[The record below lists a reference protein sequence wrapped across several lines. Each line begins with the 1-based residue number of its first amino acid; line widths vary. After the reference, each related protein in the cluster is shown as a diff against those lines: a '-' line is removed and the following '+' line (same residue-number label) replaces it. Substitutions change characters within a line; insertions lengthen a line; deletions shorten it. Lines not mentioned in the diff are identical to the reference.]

1 MRTWAQTP
9 VCELQKR
16 VERNAVIMQKQGW
29 KPSLR
34 SRIVR
39 DGVKPKVDPLLSDLW
54 HQYYEPY
61 TLCTPTID
69 GEPCVAGCV
78 ASAMAQVMHYWQY
91 PEHGYG
97 THTYND
103 STGCK
108 QTLTCDFSQHTYD
121 WAHMLD
127 DYEGVTYSPSEGLAV
142 AQLMADCGV
151 AVNMRYGT
159 GASGARSVY
168 QPQALYEHF
177 GYDKGMQMRFR
188 DFYSLD
194 EFTLMLKR
202 ELSNGHPVLISAHN
216 TTLGHAFVCDG
227 YDEHDNFHFSFGN
240 PSGEG
245 DAWLYLPYLT
255 PDFPPEQDTSD
266 PENGLNLLQLIQTG
280 VVPANH
286 PDATGRECHEFAMS
300 GITVLN
306 DGRIC
311 TLSMGNVGWNMHE
324 GEVRLALKRDG
335 SIAAL
340 LSPYQ
345 HEFLL
350 EEVDD
355 TAYTDTLDFSMP
367 ANLGDGTYKLVPVFS
382 QEDGWQEV
390 RTSTGT
396 PNYLVVNKHGA
407 DIEIKADTMHSAY
420 LTLEDCQF
428 PSWLPLRS
436 TPDYTLTF
444 RCHNAEL
451 CGRFYVMLENPVNDQ
466 LILLSEQGISIGR
479 DEETTRHIHR
489 TTHRLPQGEYILRVF
504 YEKDLFTTDIIPLE
518 MENQITVT
526 VSQNDPSDIRIAGA
540 DSNNDNADSE
550 IGNAAKYETNGIR
563 TSSHLVTP
571 RILIS
576 NDGRKVIE

>member
-1 MRTWAQTP
+1 MRVWAQTP
-9 VCELQKR
+9 VRELQKH
-16 VERNAVIMQKQGW
+16 VERNAVIMQKMGW

-39 DGVKPKVDPLLSDLW
+39 EGVKPKVDPLLSDLW

-97 THTYND
+97 SHTYVD

-108 QTLTCDFSQHTYD
+108 QILSCDFSQHAYN
-121 WAHMLD
+121 WANMLD
-127 DYEGVTYSPSEGLAV
+127 DYEGVNYSPSEGLAV

-188 DFYSLD
+188 DFYTLD

-202 ELSNGHPVLISAHN
+202 ELSNGHPVLISAHS
-216 TTLGHAFVCDG
+216 TSLGHAFVCDG
-227 YDEHDNFHFSFGN
+227 YDERGFFHFSFGN

-245 DAWLYLPYLT
+245 DAWIYLPYLT
-255 PDFPPEQDTSD
+255 PDFPPAQDTSD
-266 PENGLNLLQLIQTG
+266 PENGLNLLQSIQTG

-286 PDATGRECHEFAMS
+286 PDAVGRECHEFAMS
-300 GITVLN
+300 GITVLD
-306 DGRIC
+306 DGRIS
-311 TLSMGNVGWNMHE
+311 TVRMGNVGWNKHD

-335 SIAAL
+335 EIAAL
-340 LSPYQ
+340 LPPYQ
-345 HEFLL
+345 HDFLL
-350 EEVDD
+350 EEIDD
-355 TAYTDTLDFSMP
+355 TSYTDTLDFSIP
-367 ANLGDGTYKLVPVFS
+367 ANLSDGTYKLVPVFS

-390 RTSTGT
+390 RTSVGT
-396 PNYLVVNKHGA
+396 PNYLIANVQGSTVEYATDSLN
-407 DIEIKADTMHSAY
+407 TAY
-420 LTLEDCQF
+420 LTLEDCSF
-428 PSWLPLRS
+428 PQQLSHHC

-444 RCHNAEL
+444 RCHNAEM
-451 CGRFYVMLENPVNDQ
+451 CGRFYVMLERLSDGWMP
-466 LILLSEQGISIGR
+466 LIAEQGISIGK
-479 DEETTRHIHR
+479 DEETVRHIHR
-489 TTHRLPQGEYILRVF
+489 TSHSLPEGEYIPRIF
-504 YEKDLFTTDIIPLE
+504 YENDLFSTDIIPLDLPHAHT
-518 MENQITVT
+518 IVVT
-526 VSQNDPSDIRIAGA
+526 PDAPSDIRVIEATPDRA
-540 DSNNDNADSE
+540 NATT
-550 IGNAAKYETNGIR
+550 YETNGVRI
-563 TSSHLVTP
+563 SSRSVTP
-571 RILIS
+571 RIVIS
-576 NDGRKVIE
+576 SDGRKVFE

>member
-1 MRTWAQTP
+1 MRVWAQTP
-9 VCELQKR
+9 VRELQKH
-16 VERNAVIMQKQGW
+16 VERNAVIMQKMGW

-39 DGVKPKVDPLLSDLW
+39 EGVKPKVDPLLSDLW

-97 THTYND
+97 SHTYVD

-108 QTLTCDFSQHTYD
+108 QTLSCDFSQHTYN
-121 WAHMLD
+121 WANMLD
-127 DYEGVTYSPSEGLAV
+127 DYEGVNYSPSEGLAV

-188 DFYSLD
+188 DFYTLD

-202 ELSNGHPVLISAHN
+202 ELSNGHPVLISAHSIS
-216 TTLGHAFVCDG
+216 LGHAFVCDG
-227 YDEHDNFHFSFGN
+227 YDERDFFHFSFGN

-245 DAWLYLPYLT
+245 DAWIYLPYLT
-255 PDFPPEQDTSD
+255 PDFPPAQDTSD
-266 PENGLNLLQLIQTG
+266 PENGLNLLQSIQTG

-286 PDATGRECHEFAMS
+286 PDAVGRECHEFAIS
-300 GITVLN
+300 GIEALS
-306 DGRIC
+306 DGRIS
-311 TLSMGNVGWNMHE
+311 TVRMGNVGWNKHN

-335 SIAAL
+335 DIAAL
-340 LSPYQ
+340 LPPYQ
-345 HEFLL
+345 HDFLL
-350 EEVDD
+350 EEIDD
-355 TAYTDTLDFSMP
+355 TAYTDTLDFSIP
-367 ANLGDGTYKLVPVFS
+367 ANLSDGTYKLVPVFS

-390 RTSTGT
+390 RTSVGT
-396 PNYLVVNKHGA
+396 PNYLIVNKQGSTVEYA
-407 DIEIKADTMHSAY
+407 TDSLNTAY
-420 LTLEDCQF
+420 LTLEDCSF
-428 PSWLPLRS
+428 PQQLSHHC

-444 RCHNAEL
+444 RCHNAEM
-451 CGRFYVMLENPVNDQ
+451 CGRFYVMLERLSDGWMP
-466 LILLSEQGISIGR
+466 LIAEQGISIGK
-479 DEETTRHIHR
+479 DEETVRHIHR
-489 TTHRLPQGEYILRVF
+489 ASHSLPEGEYIPRIF
-504 YEKDLFTTDIIPLE
+504 YENDLFSTDIIPLDLPHAHT
-518 MENQITVT
+518 IVVT
-526 VSQNDPSDIRIAGA
+526 PDAPSDIRVIEATPDRA
-540 DSNNDNADSE
+540 NAT
-550 IGNAAKYETNGIR
+550 KYETNGVRI
-563 TSSHLVTP
+563 SSQSVTP
-571 RILIS
+571 RIVIS
-576 NDGRKVIE
+576 SDGRKVIE